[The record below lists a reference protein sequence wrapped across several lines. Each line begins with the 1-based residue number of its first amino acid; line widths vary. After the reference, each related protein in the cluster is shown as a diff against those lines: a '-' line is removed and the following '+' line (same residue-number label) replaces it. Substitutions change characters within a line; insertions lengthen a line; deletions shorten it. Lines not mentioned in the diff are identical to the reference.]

1 MRPGLEAEGVGVM
14 FVADSSAAG
23 AGRVDGSG
31 ERTAVAR
38 KILYTYVS
46 GSVPKGMPAHG
57 CVANPLRARPHERM
71 MAGTGTAICSFAEA
85 VAAARLQSLDAS
97 IA

>member
-46 GSVPKGMPAHG
+46 GSVPRGMPAHG

-71 MAGTGTAICSFAEA
+71 MAGTGSGST
-85 VAAARLQSLDAS
+85 
-97 IA
+97 